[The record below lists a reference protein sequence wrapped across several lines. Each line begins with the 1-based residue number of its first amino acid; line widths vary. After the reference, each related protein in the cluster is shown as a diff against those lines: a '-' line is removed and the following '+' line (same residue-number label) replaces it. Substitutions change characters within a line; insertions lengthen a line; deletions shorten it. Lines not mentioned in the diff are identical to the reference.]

1 MKTDELARY
10 FHNPMKPYKEYK
22 RIIYQPGRVA
32 RIILNR
38 PRYLNAM
45 SHALLGELEDAFDRA
60 SEDPDCHVIV
70 ISGAGNCFSSGD
82 DNTGLTPESAPCIT
96 TDETAKEFVTR
107 MGSEKA
113 AWHLYN
119 IEHNHFIDWMPGN
132 KLRTVPKPTI
142 AMVHGYCIFNG
153 FFVAASMDLIFASED
168 ALFLGGGGGSDV
180 PTRKALEIS
189 YVNRFIT
196 ASEALELDII
206 NRVYPDYE
214 TLEKEVLA
222 YAGRVADEVPS
233 ALRRTKDAA
242 LQRRES
248 QASGTPRRTP
258 DDVWRQDA
266 TDGHPERYEGKGR
279 ARTPVALYNLACDL
293 LSQGKE
299 VPANVLVALARS
311 VERDDR
317 AAWNKALTQDWRES
331 QRVSRTEASSK
342 AWDEKLAKEGKKDIR
357 LKIRELLEDLRK

>member
-1 MKTDELARY
+1 
-10 FHNPMKPYKEYK
+10 
-22 RIIYQPGRVA
+22 
-32 RIILNR
+32 
-38 PRYLNAM
+38 
-45 SHALLGELEDAFDRA
+45 
-60 SEDPDCHVIV
+60 
-70 ISGAGNCFSSGD
+70 
-82 DNTGLTPESAPCIT
+82 
-96 TDETAKEFVTR
+96 
-107 MGSEKA
+107 
-113 AWHLYN
+113 
-119 IEHNHFIDWMPGN
+119 
-132 KLRTVPKPTI
+132 
-142 AMVHGYCIFNG
+142 
-153 FFVAASMDLIFASED
+153 
-168 ALFLGGGGGSDV
+168 LFLGGGGGSDV